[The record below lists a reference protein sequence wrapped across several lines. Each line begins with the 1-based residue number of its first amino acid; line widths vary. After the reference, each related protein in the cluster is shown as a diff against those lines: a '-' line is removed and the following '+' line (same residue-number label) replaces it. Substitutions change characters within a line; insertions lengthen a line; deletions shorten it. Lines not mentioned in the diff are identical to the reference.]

1 MKKIM
6 FIVFLAAVAQLQ
18 AQKQYVLK
26 GDVSKV
32 KETVTKVYLSYYFNG
47 TSTQDSAVV
56 VNGKY
61 ELKGTLVEPTLANLR
76 ASYKVDTASKTK
88 RIMSYKKDVTPIYL
102 ENSMITVNSVDSFSS
117 ATIKGSKAHIEYKKL
132 NEFIKPISDKTEVLS
147 AAYNELYKKK
157 DEAGMKKL
165 DEDYEKLDAEMK
177 AKQKEFVLA
186 NLNSPIVMYAFS
198 NFAGYSINAD
208 EVEPLFLKLPAIV
221 RSTVKGKEM
230 ADKIDIAKKTGI
242 GREAMNFTQ
251 NDTAGIPVSLSS
263 FRGKYVLVDFWASW
277 CGPCRQENPNV
288 VAAFNKYNTK
298 GFAVLGVSLDQPT
311 GKQRWLDAIH
321 KDNLTWT
328 QVSDLKYWK
337 NDVAVMYGVQ
347 AIPQNYL
354 IDPQGKIIGKD
365 LRGEALNSKLAELFK

>member
-6 FIVFLAAVAQLQ
+6 FFVFLAAVSQLQ
-18 AQKQYVLK
+18 AQKQYILK

-76 ASYKVDTASKTK
+76 ASYKVDSASKTK

-102 ENSMITVNSVDSFSS
+102 ENSLITVNSLDSFAN
-117 ATIKGSKAHIEYKKL
+117 ATIKGSKAHLEYKKL
-132 NEFIKPISDKTEVLS
+132 NDFIKPISDKTEALS

-165 DEDYEKLDAEMK
+165 DEDYDKLDAEMK

-208 EVEPLFLKLPAIV
+208 EVEPLFLKLPATV
-221 RSTVKGKEM
+221 RATVKGKEM
-230 ADKIDIAKKTGI
+230 SDKIDIAKKTGI

-298 GFAVLGVSLDQPT
+298 GFSVLGVSLDQPT

-321 KDNLTWT
+321 KDQLTWT
-328 QVSDLKYWK
+328 HVSDLKYWK

-365 LRGEALNSKLAELFK
+365 LRGDALNAKLAELFK

>member
-6 FIVFLAAVAQLQ
+6 FIVFLAAVSHLQ

-47 TSTQDSAVV
+47 TSTQDSALV

-76 ASYKVDTASKTK
+76 ASYKVDTTSKTK

-102 ENSMITVNSVDSFSS
+102 ENSIIMVNSVDSFAN
-117 ATIKGSKAHIEYKKL
+117 ATIKGSKAHIEYQKL
-132 NEFIKPISDKTEVLS
+132 NNFVKPVSDKTEALS

-165 DEDYEKLDAEMK
+165 DEDYDKLDAEMK

-208 EVEPLFLKLPAIV
+208 EVEPLFLKLPTIV

-251 NDTAGIPVSLSS
+251 NDTAGVPVSLSS

-337 NDVAVMYGVQ
+337 NDVAVMYGVN

-365 LRGEALNSKLAELFK
+365 LRGDALNAKLAELFK

>member
-6 FIVFLAAVAQLQ
+6 FIVFLAAVSHLQ

-76 ASYKVDTASKTK
+76 ASYKVDTTSKTK

-102 ENSMITVNSVDSFSS
+102 ENSLIMVNSVDSFAN
-117 ATIKGSKAHIEYKKL
+117 ATIKGSKAHIEYQKL
-132 NEFIKPISDKTEVLS
+132 NNFVKPVSDKTEVLS

-165 DEDYEKLDAEMK
+165 DEDYDKLDAEMK

-208 EVEPLFLKLPAIV
+208 EVEPLFLKLPTIV

-251 NDTAGIPVSLSS
+251 NDTAGVPVSLSS
-263 FRGKYVLVDFWASW
+263 FRGQYVLVDFWASW

-337 NDVAVMYGVQ
+337 NEVAVMYGVN

-365 LRGEALNSKLAELFK
+365 LRGDALNAKLAELFK

>member
-6 FIVFLAAVAQLQ
+6 FIVFLATVSHLQ

-47 TSTQDSAVV
+47 TSTQDSALV

-76 ASYKVDTASKTK
+76 ASYKLDTASKTK

-102 ENSMITVNSVDSFSS
+102 ENSLIMVNSVDSFAN
-117 ATIKGSKAHIEYKKL
+117 ATIKGSKAHIEYQKL
-132 NEFIKPISDKTEVLS
+132 NNFVKPVSDKTEALS

-165 DEDYEKLDAEMK
+165 DEDYDKLDAEMK

-208 EVEPLFLKLPAIV
+208 EVEPLFLKLPTIV

-251 NDTAGIPVSLSS
+251 NDTAGVPVSLSS

-337 NDVAVMYGVQ
+337 NDVAVMYGVN

-365 LRGEALNSKLAELFK
+365 LRGDALNAKLAELFK

>member
-1 MKKIM
+1 
-6 FIVFLAAVAQLQ
+6 
-18 AQKQYVLK
+18 
-26 GDVSKV
+26 
-32 KETVTKVYLSYYFNG
+32 
-47 TSTQDSAVV
+47 
-56 VNGKY
+56 
-61 ELKGTLVEPTLANLR
+61 
-76 ASYKVDTASKTK
+76 
-88 RIMSYKKDVTPIYL
+88 
-102 ENSMITVNSVDSFSS
+102 
-117 ATIKGSKAHIEYKKL
+117 
-132 NEFIKPISDKTEVLS
+132 
-147 AAYNELYKKK
+147 
-157 DEAGMKKL
+157 MKKL
-165 DEDYEKLDAEMK
+165 DEEYDKVDAEMK

-208 EVEPLFLKLPAIV
+208 EVEPLFLKLPTIV

-251 NDTAGIPVSLSS
+251 NDTAGVPVSLSS

-337 NDVAVMYGVQ
+337 NDVAVMYGVN

-365 LRGEALNSKLAELFK
+365 LRGDALNAKLAELFK

>member
-6 FIVFLAAVAQLQ
+6 FIVFLAAVSHLQ

-47 TSTQDSAVV
+47 TSTQDSALV

-76 ASYKVDTASKTK
+76 ASYKVDTTSKTK

-102 ENSMITVNSVDSFSS
+102 ENSIIMVNSVDSFAN
-117 ATIKGSKAHIEYKKL
+117 ATIKGSKAHIEYQKL
-132 NEFIKPISDKTEVLS
+132 NNFVKPVSDKTEALS

-165 DEDYEKLDAEMK
+165 DEDYDKLDAEMK

-208 EVEPLFLKLPAIV
+208 EVEPLFLKLPTIV

-251 NDTAGIPVSLSS
+251 NDTAGVPVSLSS
-263 FRGKYVLVDFWASW
+263 FRGQYVLVDFWASW

-337 NDVAVMYGVQ
+337 NDVAVMYGVN

-365 LRGEALNSKLAELFK
+365 LRGDALNAKLAELFK

>member
-6 FIVFLAAVAQLQ
+6 FIVFLAAVSHLQ

-47 TSTQDSAVV
+47 TSTQDSALV

-76 ASYKVDTASKTK
+76 ASYKLDTASKTK

-102 ENSMITVNSVDSFSS
+102 ENSLIMVNSVDSFAN
-117 ATIKGSKAHIEYKKL
+117 ATIKGSKAHIEYQKL
-132 NEFIKPISDKTEVLS
+132 NNFVKPVSDKTEALS

-165 DEDYEKLDAEMK
+165 DEDYDKLDAEMK

-208 EVEPLFLKLPAIV
+208 EVEPLFLKLPTIV

-251 NDTAGIPVSLSS
+251 NDTAGVPVSLSS
-263 FRGKYVLVDFWASW
+263 FRGQYVLVDFWASW

-337 NDVAVMYGVQ
+337 NDVAVMYGVN

-365 LRGEALNSKLAELFK
+365 LRGDALNAKLAELFK

>member
-6 FIVFLAAVAQLQ
+6 FIVFLAAVSHLQ

-76 ASYKVDTASKTK
+76 ASYKVDTTSKTK

-102 ENSMITVNSVDSFSS
+102 ENSMIIVNSADSF
-117 ATIKGSKAHIEYKKL
+117 ANVTIKGSKAHIEYKKL
-132 NEFIKPISDKTEVLS
+132 NDFIKPISDKTEVLS

-251 NDTAGIPVSLSS
+251 NDTAGVPVSLSS
-263 FRGKYVLVDFWASW
+263 FRGQYVLVDFWASW

-365 LRGEALNSKLAELFK
+365 LRGEALNTKLAELFK

>member
-6 FIVFLAAVAQLQ
+6 FIVFLAAVSHLQ

-47 TSTQDSAVV
+47 TSTQDSALV

-76 ASYKVDTASKTK
+76 ASYKLDTASKTK

-102 ENSMITVNSVDSFSS
+102 ENSIIMVNSVDSFAN
-117 ATIKGSKAHIEYKKL
+117 ATIKGSKAHIEYQKL
-132 NEFIKPISDKTEVLS
+132 NNFVKPVSDKTEALS

-165 DEDYEKLDAEMK
+165 DEDYDKLDAEMK

-208 EVEPLFLKLPAIV
+208 EVEPLFLKLPTIV

-251 NDTAGIPVSLSS
+251 NDTAGVPVSLSS
-263 FRGKYVLVDFWASW
+263 FRGQYVLVDFWASW

-337 NDVAVMYGVQ
+337 NDVAVMYGVN

-365 LRGEALNSKLAELFK
+365 LRGDALNAKLAELFK

>member
-298 GFAVLGVSLDQPT
+298 GFAILGVSLDQPT

>member
-1 MKKIM
+1 MKKGI
-6 FIVFLAAVAQLQ
+6 IVLLLAVAFNLQ
-18 AQKQYVLK
+18 AQKQYILK

-32 KETVTKVYLSYYFNG
+32 KEAVTKVYLSYYFNG
-47 TSTQDSAVV
+47 ISTQDSAEVV
-56 VNGKY
+56 HGKY

-76 ASYKVDTASKTK
+76 ASYKPDTAGKTK
-88 RIMSYKKDVTPIYL
+88 RMISYKKDVTPIYL
-102 ENSMITVNSVDSFSS
+102 ENSIITINSVDSFAN
-117 ATIKGSKAHIEYKKL
+117 ATIKGSKAHVEYKKL
-132 NEFIKPISDKTEVLS
+132 NEFTKPVSEKIEALS

-165 DEDYEKLDAEMK
+165 DEEYEKLDVEMK

-186 NLNSPIVMYAFS
+186 NLNSSIVMYAFS

-208 EVEPLFLKLPAIV
+208 EVGPLFLKLPATV
-221 RSTVKGKEM
+221 RATVKGKEM
-230 ADKIDIAKKTGI
+230 ADKIDIAKKTSI
-242 GREAMNFTQ
+242 GKEAMNFTQ

-288 VAAFNKYNTK
+288 VLAFNKYNPK
-298 GFAVLGVSLDQPT
+298 GFTVLGVSLDQPT

-337 NDVAVMYGVQ
+337 NEVAVMYGVQ

-354 IDPQGKIIGKD
+354 IDPQGKILGKD

>member
-6 FIVFLAAVAQLQ
+6 FIVFLAAVSHLQ

-47 TSTQDSAVV
+47 TSTQDSALV

-76 ASYKVDTASKTK
+76 ASYKLDTASKTK

-102 ENSMITVNSVDSFSS
+102 ENSIIMVNSVDSFAN
-117 ATIKGSKAHIEYKKL
+117 ATIKGSKAHIEYQKL
-132 NEFIKPISDKTEVLS
+132 NNFVKPVSDKTEALS

-165 DEDYEKLDAEMK
+165 DEDYDKLDAEMK

-251 NDTAGIPVSLSS
+251 NDTAGVPVSLSS
-263 FRGKYVLVDFWASW
+263 FRGQYVLVDFWASW

-337 NDVAVMYGVQ
+337 NDVAVMYGVN

-365 LRGEALNSKLAELFK
+365 LRGDALNAKLAELFK

>member
-102 ENSMITVNSVDSFSS
+102 ENSIITVNSVDSFAN
-117 ATIKGSKAHIEYKKL
+117 ATIKGSKSHIEYKKL
-132 NEFIKPISDKTEVLS
+132 NDFIKPISDKTEALS
-147 AAYNELYKKK
+147 ATYNELYKKK

-165 DEDYEKLDAEMK
+165 DEDYDKLDVEMK

-208 EVEPLFLKLPAIV
+208 EVEPLFLKLPATV
-221 RSTVKGKEM
+221 RATVKGKEM

-251 NDTAGIPVSLSS
+251 NDTAGVPVSLSS

>member
-1 MKKIM
+1 
-6 FIVFLAAVAQLQ
+6 
-18 AQKQYVLK
+18 
-26 GDVSKV
+26 
-32 KETVTKVYLSYYFNG
+32 
-47 TSTQDSAVV
+47 
-56 VNGKY
+56 
-61 ELKGTLVEPTLANLR
+61 
-76 ASYKVDTASKTK
+76 
-88 RIMSYKKDVTPIYL
+88 
-102 ENSMITVNSVDSFSS
+102 
-117 ATIKGSKAHIEYKKL
+117 
-132 NEFIKPISDKTEVLS
+132 
-147 AAYNELYKKK
+147 
-157 DEAGMKKL
+157 
-165 DEDYEKLDAEMK
+165 MK

-186 NLNSPIVMYAFS
+186 NLNSSIVMYAFS

-208 EVEPLFLKLPAIV
+208 EVEPLFLKLPATV
-221 RSTVKGKEM
+221 RATVKGKEM
-230 ADKIDIAKKTGI
+230 ADKIDIAKKTSI
-242 GREAMNFTQ
+242 GKEAMNFTQ

-288 VAAFNKYNTK
+288 VLAFNKYNPK
-298 GFAVLGVSLDQPT
+298 GFTVLGVSLDQPT

-337 NDVAVMYGVQ
+337 NEVAVMYGVQ

>member
-6 FIVFLAAVAQLQ
+6 FIVFLAAVSHLQ

-47 TSTQDSAVV
+47 TSTQDSALV

-76 ASYKVDTASKTK
+76 ASYKLDTASKRK

-102 ENSMITVNSVDSFSS
+102 ENSIIMVNSVDSFAN
-117 ATIKGSKAHIEYKKL
+117 ATIKGSKAHIEYQKL
-132 NEFIKPISDKTEVLS
+132 NNFVKPVSDKTEALS

-165 DEDYEKLDAEMK
+165 DEDYDKLDAEMK

-251 NDTAGIPVSLSS
+251 NDTAGVPVSLSS
-263 FRGKYVLVDFWASW
+263 FRGQYVLVDFWASW

-337 NDVAVMYGVQ
+337 NDVAVMYGVN

-365 LRGEALNSKLAELFK
+365 LRGDALNAKLAELFK

>member
-6 FIVFLAAVAQLQ
+6 FIVFLAAVSHLQ

-47 TSTQDSAVV
+47 TSTQDSAFV

-76 ASYKVDTASKTK
+76 ASYKVDTTSKTK

-102 ENSMITVNSVDSFSS
+102 ENSMIIVNSADSF
-117 ATIKGSKAHIEYKKL
+117 ANVTIKGSKAHIEYKKL
-132 NEFIKPISDKTEVLS
+132 NDFIKPISDKTEVLS

-251 NDTAGIPVSLSS
+251 NDTAGVPVSLSS
-263 FRGKYVLVDFWASW
+263 FRGQYVLVDFWASW

-337 NDVAVMYGVQ
+337 NDVAVMYGVN

-365 LRGEALNSKLAELFK
+365 LRGDALNAKLAELFK

>member
-1 MKKIM
+1 MKKII

-47 TSTQDSAVV
+47 ASTQDSALV

-76 ASYKVDTASKTK
+76 ASYKVDTTSKTK

-102 ENSMITVNSVDSFSS
+102 ENSIITVNSIDSFAN

-132 NEFIKPISDKTEVLS
+132 NDFIKPISDKTEALS
-147 AAYNELYKKK
+147 ATYNELYKKK

-165 DEDYEKLDAEMK
+165 DEDYDKLDVEMK

-208 EVEPLFLKLPAIV
+208 EVEPLFLKLPTIV

-311 GKQRWLDAIH
+311 GKQKWLDAIH

>member
-76 ASYKVDTASKTK
+76 ATYKVDTTSKTK

-102 ENSMITVNSVDSFSS
+102 ENSIITVNSVDSFAN

-132 NEFIKPISDKTEVLS
+132 NDFIKPISDKTEALS

>member
-6 FIVFLAAVAQLQ
+6 FIVFLAAVSHLQ

-76 ASYKVDTASKTK
+76 ASYKVDTTSKTK

-102 ENSMITVNSVDSFSS
+102 ENSMIIVNSADSF
-117 ATIKGSKAHIEYKKL
+117 ANVTIKGSKAHIEYKKL
-132 NEFIKPISDKTEVLS
+132 NDFIKPISDKTEVLS

-251 NDTAGIPVSLSS
+251 NDTAGVPVSLSS
-263 FRGKYVLVDFWASW
+263 FRGQYVLVDFWASW

-337 NDVAVMYGVQ
+337 NDVAVMYGVN

-365 LRGEALNSKLAELFK
+365 LRGDALNAKLAELFK